1 METAM
6 VKTENLSKKYPSQKE
21 RWGIHDFNMEVKQ
34 GTLYGLIGPDGAGK
48 STTLRILG
56 TVIKPT
62 YGEAWI
68 DNINICDD
76 PERIRPFIGYM
87 PQIFSLYQD
96 LSVIENLK
104 FFADINQV
112 PVSEQSKRIELM
124 LDFTA
129 LKKFQNRRA
138 RNLSGGMKKKLA
150 LACSLIHNPKVL
162 ILDEPSTGVD
172 PVSRRELWRM
182 LSEVVSEGVTVVVST
197 PYMDEA
203 DRCSEVAIL
212 YEGKIIVQGKPEDL
226 KDSLPFEMV
235 EVKSKPRKAARK
247 LVLTEDYILD
257 WRPVGDRLRIAVK
270 NGKSDY
276 FLNSMEEKLNKD
288 NAEIRI
294 LRRTKPLMED
304 VFTYQVKL
312 LRK

>member
-104 FFADINQV
+104 FFADE
-112 PVSEQSKRIELM
+112 S
-124 LDFTA
+124 
-129 LKKFQNRRA
+129 
-138 RNLSGGMKKKLA
+138 
-150 LACSLIHNPKVL
+150 SLCWI
-162 ILDEPSTGVD
+162 
-172 PVSRRELWRM
+172 
-182 LSEVVSEGVTVVVST
+182 
-197 PYMDEA
+197 
-203 DRCSEVAIL
+203 
-212 YEGKIIVQGKPEDL
+212 
-226 KDSLPFEMV
+226 SL
-235 EVKSKPRKAARK
+235 R
-247 LVLTEDYILD
+247 
-257 WRPVGDRLRIAVK
+257 
-270 NGKSDY
+270 
-276 FLNSMEEKLNKD
+276 
-288 NAEIRI
+288 
-294 LRRTKPLMED
+294 
-304 VFTYQVKL
+304 
-312 LRK
+312 